1 MAGRAARSTQLCP
14 EQMNCGGWE
23 VRGQEDEATSC
34 SEEGTCSWCGLA
46 WFGRQEG
53 QRTQQGGL
61 SPASCKHGQ
70 LQPLPS
76 GEEG

>member
-1 MAGRAARSTQLCP
+1 MAGRAAGATQLCP

-46 WFGRQEG
+46 WFGRRGRKRDTARGPEP
-53 QRTQQGGL
+53 RLTQTW
-61 SPASCKHGQ
+61 SAAAT
-70 LQPLPS
+70 
-76 GEEG
+76 